1 MLNHRGFTIVEVL
14 VALLVLSVG
23 LLGTFSTFASV
34 TRTFTDSYLSVEV
47 VANAMELLEQVRGG
61 CSSSSSM
68 LAGSWTGTSV
78 SYTWE
83 TEEVNRQLRRVTVI
97 VSSAAVRARVDTFS
111 ATIPC

>member
-1 MLNHRGFTIVEVL
+1 MLNPRGFTIVEVL

-47 VANAMELLEQVRGG
+47 VANATELLEQVRGG
-61 CSSSSSM
+61 CSSSM

-83 TEEVNRQLRRVTVI
+83 TEEVNPQLRRVTVI